1 LVLETACAIAPREVR
16 TGGWG
21 RHTVVAWLPG
31 VRAQLNRRPRARNR
45 PCAVVRTWARMQAH
59 AGDAQTTERAQQ
71 AAAAVSTRASSC
83 AQGSATRWARAGHQA
98 RALGCGL
105 GCGGA
110 RRWLLGGPRRAGPR
124 KSAGAGEGKARSWA
138 ARCGPSGGRKRGKG
152 GDGWAGRAGPGRGA
166 GLLFLFLFLSLFFLF
181 SIYFSLTLCTN
192 K

>member
-45 PCAVVRTWARMQAH
+45 PCAVVRTWARMQTH

-71 AAAAVSTRASSC
+71 AAAAASTRASSC
-83 AQGSATRWARAGHQA
+83 AQGSATRWAAA
-98 RALGCGL
+98 WAA
-105 GCGGA
+105 GGA

-124 KSAGAGEGKARSWA
+124 KSAGAGGKRPGA
-138 ARCGPSGGRKRGKG
+138 GPRAVGRAGGERGGKG
-152 GDGWAGRAGPGRGA
+152 GRVGWPKWAMEGGWAEICF
-166 GLLFLFLFLSLFFLF
+166 LLFFSFSFLF

>member
-1 LVLETACAIAPREVR
+1 LVLETTCAIAPREVR

-45 PCAVVRTWARMQAH
+45 PCAVMRTWARMQAH

-71 AAAAVSTRASSC
+71 AAAAASTRASSC

-105 GCGGA
+105 GCGV
-110 RRWLLGGPRRAGPR
+110 
-124 KSAGAGEGKARSWA
+124 
-138 ARCGPSGGRKRGKG
+138 
-152 GDGWAGRAGPGRGA
+152 GRGA
-166 GLLFLFLFLSLFFLF
+166 GWAAEARGPAKECRRGGGGEGQGLGRALWAERGKKEGGKGARVGWPKWAREGGWAETCFLLFF